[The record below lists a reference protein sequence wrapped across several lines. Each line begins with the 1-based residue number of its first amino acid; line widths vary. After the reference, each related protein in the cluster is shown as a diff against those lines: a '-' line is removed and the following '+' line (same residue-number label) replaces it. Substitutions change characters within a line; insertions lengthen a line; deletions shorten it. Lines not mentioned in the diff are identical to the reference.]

1 MYMEKTEKPQLL
13 FYQKL
18 GELFYAVAATE
29 CAVGD
34 AEYSS
39 LKIIIAEKWKNLHG
53 FHDVCLAEAASQ
65 MNIVFEWFDY
75 DHLDADDCFD
85 NFADYFIEN
94 PNLFTEERKK
104 LIWETSQTIAAI
116 FAGNKKCEEIML
128 GKLKA
133 LLSKN

>member
-1 MYMEKTEKPQLL
+1 MFMETTDKPQLL

-34 AEYSS
+34 AEYGS
-39 LKIIIAEKWKNLHG
+39 LQIIIAEKWKNLHG
-53 FHDVCLAEAASQ
+53 FQNVCLSQASAQ

-75 DHLDADDCFD
+75 DHLDANDCYD
-85 NFADYFIEN
+85 NFADYLNEN
-94 PNLFTEERKK
+94 PHLFTDERKQ

-133 LLSKN
+133 LLSIN